1 MTLSEREIKSIVSGC
16 CYDPHAILGMHT
28 RGETGGVIIRA
39 WDPGAKK
46 IILNSTETDK
56 VVELQ
61 VINKAGL
68 FEAELPNISKT
79 FKYSLSSLYPGGERN
94 WVCPYSFLPSV
105 TSDQLT
111 PFNEGWDRRPFAKL
125 GARPILHEN
134 QEGTSFVIWAPSA
147 KSIHLVGDFN
157 HWNTRSLP
165 MRNLGSCGC
174 WELFVPFAQRGD
186 KYKFRVLGSDGV
198 LREKTD
204 PFGWRFECLPGNA
217 SIVED
222 RKVSRKSIISIE
234 GNNPRT
240 LPVSIYEMHL
250 GSWKFSKDNSRPLN
264 FLELVDV
271 LPDYLNS
278 MGFTH
283 VEFLPPSEYPFGAS
297 WGYQV
302 TGYYAS
308 THRYGSPED
317 FSTLLNNLQ
326 ESGIGVIIDWVPA
339 HFPSDEFAL
348 ARFDGTCLFEH
359 EDPRKGMHAEWGTL
373 CFNYGR
379 AEVRSFLI
387 GSAIAWLDRF
397 GVDGF
402 RVDAVASMLYLD
414 YARKD
419 GEWCPNEFGG
429 NENLEAID
437 FIKQFNQAI
446 HEEYPDVISIAE
458 ESTSFP
464 QITKPP
470 SCGGLGFDLKWNM
483 GWMHDILGYF
493 STAPVDRKYKHN
505 QLTFGAMYQFSE
517 NFVQAF
523 SHDEVVHGK
532 GSLVNKMSL
541 AYEED
546 RIANLRA
553 LLALQWTWPGKKT
566 LFMGCEFGQWTE
578 WNFETPL
585 DWALLSFPT
594 HYGISLLIRDLNN
607 LYKSH
612 PTWAASDHI
621 ADKFKWIDCND
632 AEGQTL
638 SFLKFGSYPTDT
650 LMIACNFSDSNKHK
664 DWGCPHHGD
673 WEVILDTDS
682 PDYSGQ
688 GAAGGTR
695 FQSMER
701 SCGDLPYSLS
711 FSVSRWSVRILSL
724 VSS

>member
-1 MTLSEREIKSIVSGC
+1 
-16 CYDPHAILGMHT
+16 A
-28 RGETGGVIIRA
+28 
-39 WDPGAKK
+39 
-46 IILNSTETDK
+46 
-56 VVELQ
+56 
-61 VINKAGL
+61 
-68 FEAELPNISKT
+68 
-79 FKYSLSSLYPGGERN
+79 
-94 WVCPYSFLPSV
+94 
-105 TSDQLT
+105 
-111 PFNEGWDRRPFAKL
+111 
-125 GARPILHEN
+125 
-134 QEGTSFVIWAPSA
+134 
-147 KSIHLVGDFN
+147 
-157 HWNTRSLP
+157 LP
-165 MRNLGSCGC
+165 MRNLGHCGC
-174 WELFVPFAQRGD
+174 WELFVPSAQKGD

-198 LREKTD
+198 LREKVD
-204 PFGWRFECLPGNA
+204 PFGWKFESLPGKA
-217 SIVED
+217 SIIDD
-222 RKVSRKSIISIE
+222 RSVLRKSAIL
-234 GNNPRT
+234 NKLDNPRIA
-240 LPVSIYEMHL
+240 PVSIYEMHL
-250 GSWKFSKDNSRPLN
+250 GSWRYHPVSNRPLS
-264 FLELVDV
+264 FLELADE
-271 LPDYLNS
+271 LPNYLS
-278 MGFTH
+278 SLGFTH

-317 FSTLLNNLQ
+317 FCILLQNLQ
-326 ESGIGVIIDWVPA
+326 DAGIGIIIDWVPA

-359 EDPRKGMHAEWGTL
+359 EDPKKGLHAEWGTL

-419 GEWCPNEFGG
+419 GEWYPNKFGG

-470 SCGGLGFDLKWNM
+470 STGGLGFDLKWNM
-483 GWMHDILGYF
+483 GWMHDVLGYF
-493 STAPVDRKYKHN
+493 STEPVYRKHKHN

-541 AYEED
+541 AYQED

-566 LFMGCEFGQWTE
+566 LFMGCEFGQWGE
-578 WNFETPL
+578 WNFETAL
-585 DWALLSFPT
+585 DWALLEFPNHQGLST
-594 HYGISLLIRDLNN
+594 MLADLNK
-607 LYKSH
+607 LYKNH
-612 PTWAASDHI
+612 PTWARVDHE
-621 ADKFKWIDCND
+621 ADKFRWIDCND
-632 AEGQTL
+632 ADGQTL
-638 SFLKFGSYPTDT
+638 SFVKFGTYPEDT
-650 LMIACNFSDSNKHK
+650 LVVACNFSDSLKHR
-664 DWGCPHHGD
+664 DWG
-673 WEVILDTDS
+673 
-682 PDYSGQ
+682 
-688 GAAGGTR
+688 
-695 FQSMER
+695 
-701 SCGDLPYSLS
+701 
-711 FSVSRWSVRILSL
+711 
-724 VSS
+724 